1 MSRTAWFR
9 ILGRQDI
16 IWSTRSLLSG
26 LPDGAA
32 TGLPLLLS
40 IPDALRCAMSP
51 LDPIAADS
59 GIEVRLAVS
68 DAYTAPLLYASRAT
82 AGTDGQIER
91 LTRGLSSTATRLYT
105 SQQTRGVDDVIW
117 IDREAMIITV
127 VEVDGYTVER
137 AQFGSVAVAHPMQQR
152 ASVSDVAI
160 GPRLYVDY
168 TPDPVGQWCELGYSD
183 GTTSTTV
190 WRGVVERIGSA
201 SGREIVVTAVSLL
214 AALRARGITEAQA
227 WADGTLGT
235 LTYDG
240 PGSARWGHDVRMYS
254 VERSISGPD
263 TLGISTGG
271 YDDGDGVTRPIAWW
285 DLDAYPDVPDLDIYV
300 RLTHPDGRYVVLP
313 AEYALDETA
322 AYYSTDTP
330 MRLRG
335 YALPQ
340 RVTWD
345 LVAQMGDATG
355 AIPLTQSPDNRRHI
369 AEVLGTTT
377 GQLVITRARTASGW
391 DGVIVDLLT
400 ERGDLAW
407 GGGLPDAWVGGAS
420 TGLANLD
427 PASHTS
433 EPSQPPLWIY
443 PPPREDARMLDYLS
457 DTTLR
462 LIGAGITHDE
472 GMVQIVDWG
481 PSSDTATGAID
492 DVTAREPRDYTWRR
506 DAYHGASIARLA
518 YRATTQIVATDRAG
532 GSLIGT
538 AVRDVSASWVRDVPT
553 TISRWQALTYRYGA
567 ALPTVELTVDAAVGT
582 VGDTVTLTR
591 PDLPQRGAGAP
602 ADDEGVI
609 IERTLSL
616 RTGTARITVL
626 VTTWIED
633 AQPTRWGPVG
643 TIASVSA
650 LGGDDYACTID
661 AGEAAPWALVDLPE
675 SVALC
680 DSTGATLDEPCT
692 LTLVSG
698 TVLTITTNGATPA
711 AGDLLVLAEY
721 AQITGAPNLA
731 RWGWL
736 ADTDGTPSGY
746 VWAP

>member
-1 MSRTAWFR
+1 MSRVAWFR
-9 ILGRQDI
+9 ILGRDAV
-16 IWSTRSLLSG
+16 IWSTRALSSG
-26 LPDGAA
+26 LPDGA
-32 TGLPLLLS
+32 TGVAYLIS
-40 IPDALRCAMSP
+40 MPDALRCSMAP

-91 LTRGLSSTATRLYT
+91 LTRGMSSTAIRIYT
-105 SQQTRGVDDVIW
+105 SQQTRSVDDVIW
-117 IDREAMIITV
+117 IDREAMLITA

-137 AQFGSVAVAHPMQQR
+137 GVFGSVPVSHPMQQR

-190 WRGVVERIGSA
+190 WRGIVERISSA

-214 AALRARGITEAQA
+214 AALRARGITEARA

-240 PGSARWGHDVRMYS
+240 AGSARWGRDFRMYS
-254 VERSISGPD
+254 VDRSASDSD
-263 TLGISTGG
+263 TLARATGG
-271 YDDGDGVTRPIAWW
+271 YDDGDGVTRPIVWW
-285 DLDAYPDVPDLDIYV
+285 DLDVYPDTPDVDIYA
-300 RLTHPDGRYVVLP
+300 RLTHPDGRYVVMV
-313 AEYALDETA
+313 AEYALDKSA

-345 LVAQMGDATG
+345 TVAQIGDASG
-355 AIPLTQSPDNRRHI
+355 VIPLSRSGDDRRHI
-369 AEVLGTTT
+369 AEVLATTT
-377 GQLVITRARTASGW
+377 GELVISRVHSASGW
-391 DGVIVDLLT
+391 SSAIVDLLT
-400 ERGDLAW
+400 ERGDLGW
-407 GGGLPDAWVGGAS
+407 GGGLPDAWVGSGS
-420 TGLANLD
+420 TGLASLNM
-427 PASHTS
+427 ASFNA
-433 EPSQPPLWIY
+433 EPTQATIWLY
-443 PPPREDARMLDYLS
+443 PPPSADARLLDYLS
-457 DTTLR
+457 DTVLR
-462 LIGAGITHDE
+462 LLGAGITHDE
-472 GMVQIVDWG
+472 GAVRIVDWG
-481 PSSDTATGAID
+481 PSDDTPSGAVSDT
-492 DVTAREPRDYTWRR
+492 TAREPRDYLWRR
-506 DAYHGASIARLA
+506 DAYHGASIARIS
-518 YRATTQIVATDRAG
+518 YRLSTEIVATDRAG
-532 GSLIGT
+532 GSPIGT
-538 AVRDVSASWVRDVPT
+538 AARDVSAGHVRDVPT
-553 TISRWQALTYRYGA
+553 MIARWQALTYRYGV

-582 VGDTVTLTR
+582 VGDAVTLTR
-591 PDLPQRGAGAP
+591 SDLPQRAYGAA
-602 ADDEGVI
+602 ADDVGVI

-616 RTGTARITVL
+616 RTGTSRITVL

-692 LTLVSG
+692 LTAVAG
-698 TVLTITTNGATPA
+698 AVLTLTTNGATPS

-721 AQITGAPNLA
+721 GQITGSPNLA